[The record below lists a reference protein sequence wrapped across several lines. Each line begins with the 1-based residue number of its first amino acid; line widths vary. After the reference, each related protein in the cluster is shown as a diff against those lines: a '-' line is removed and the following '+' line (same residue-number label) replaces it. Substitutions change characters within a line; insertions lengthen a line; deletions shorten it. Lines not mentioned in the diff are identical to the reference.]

1 MEEGEESKR
10 RKQMKEGQEGR
21 RNLLRGEGIRC
32 WARAVPSK
40 GRSRNELRQR
50 KTRNSKKSQNRG
62 LGNGLANALV
72 YSRWPEV
79 ENGQTGPA

>member
-1 MEEGEESKR
+1 MEEGEESIR
-10 RKQMKEGQEGR
+10 RRQREEGQEGR
-21 RNLLRGEGIRC
+21 WNLLRGEGIYC

-62 LGNGLANALV
+62 LGIGLANAIVLICL
-72 YSRWPEV
+72 
-79 ENGQTGPA
+79 